1 MKRLGVFYFLK
12 INKAPLSPLQIL
24 SLLLKSVIS
33 FHSFCSLLISFLA
46 KNIYERPYAIFY
58 PEYVD
63 LMTKSYWLKKISIPN
78 TDLFLEYIR
87 TVLPWIKS
95 VGGVIVKRDLIQKSN
110 SNEWDGGQLGLVIEF
125 ESKFA
130 AKKAFYSEV
139 FQKYL
144 YSRGLMELVTI
155 STL

>member
-1 MKRLGVFYFLK
+1 MITAEYTTKDKYL
-12 INKAPLSPLQIL
+12 PL
-24 SLLLKSVIS
+24 
-33 FHSFCSLLISFLA
+33 C
-46 KNIYERPYAIFY
+46 AIFY

-78 TDLFLEYIR
+78 ADLFLEYIR

-95 VGGVIVKRDLIQKSN
+95 VGGVIVKRDLIQESTSK
-110 SNEWDGGQLGLVIEF
+110 EWDGGQLGLVIEF

-144 YSRGLMELVTI
+144 QSRDLMELVTI